1 MYQALISTLWNHGRQ
16 IVIIHNINWPL
27 TINARWGIK
36 HYSKICSHHTS
47 CNQLMLL
54 FINGDSVTKH
64 LEKKFFLIVTF
75 YYETN
80 WLPDLTLS
88 INTLKDKKHI
98 NRFDTSISYIN
109 NYDTTL
115 IKSLR
120 SNNTNSLKFILELN
134 D

>member
-1 MYQALISTLWNHGRQ
+1 
-16 IVIIHNINWPL
+16 
-27 TINARWGIK
+27 
-36 HYSKICSHHTS
+36 
-47 CNQLMLL
+47 MLL
-54 FINGDSVTKH
+54 FNCSTDYAINGDSVTKH

-80 WLPDLTLS
+80 WLPDVTLS

-98 NRFDTSISYIN
+98 NRFHTSISYIN
-109 NYDTTL
+109 SYDTTL